1 MATTTLRFSEEGS
14 LVLSTARSWML
25 HYVDA
30 CNSIVQ
36 ARALLES
43 IGIPHYSLYTLA
55 LSHPPLTQTSKEL

>member
-1 MATTTLRFSEEGS
+1 
-14 LVLSTARSWML
+14 ML
-25 HYVDA
+25 HYVGA

-43 IGIPHYSLYTLA
+43 SGIPHYSFYTLA